1 MSVMENIR
9 MAFSSL
15 FAHKMRSILTML
27 GIIIGV
33 GSVIAVVAIGQ
44 GGEAVLKSMFSGEEN
59 TIELFYMPSD
69 EEVEANPAVLYEDAF
84 TQADI
89 ELVESIPEVEKVVAT
104 STESTNIRYQQ
115 EETDSMVTG
124 INQAYLDVQG
134 LAIEHG
140 RNLLA
145 ADFLGGSRV
154 AIVSESIKDELLEDG
169 EDLEASELLGMIVY
183 LNNQPT
189 EIVGVLEAEDDFFSF
204 GINSVYVP
212 IKTWQ
217 SIFANTSITEVSI
230 KATGPDELQVAG
242 EKAADLLNK
251 VHDKDEAYEILNMEE
266 IAEGIGKIT
275 RIMTII
281 ISSIAGVSLLVGGIG
296 VMNIMLVSVTERT
309 REIGVRMSLGA
320 TRGQILFQFLI
331 EAMTL
336 TLVGGLVGMILG
348 SGTALLV
355 SHFAGWQPLV
365 SLPVII
371 GGILFSMLIGIIFG
385 LLPANK
391 ASRLD
396 PIEALRY
403 E

>member
-1 MSVMENIR
+1 MENIR